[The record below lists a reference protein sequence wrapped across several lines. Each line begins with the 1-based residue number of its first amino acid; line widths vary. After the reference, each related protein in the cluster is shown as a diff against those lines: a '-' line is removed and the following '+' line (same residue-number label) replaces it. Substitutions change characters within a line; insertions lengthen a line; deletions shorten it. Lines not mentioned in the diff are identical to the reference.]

1 MPESALKTGTDCQN
15 LFRRAYENRY
25 SWDKDF
31 KGYSG
36 SCIYQK
42 GSTTYKGQFIITSDF
57 KPKVKD
63 IEDDKI
69 TKLISSQLWEVA
81 IHRVKRSFEDVHGGN
96 TFTSGDVNHMGLEV
110 LVGGQSKG
118 DSYRIKDDIV
128 TMVNRHMHGS
138 LINILTKEIKDTGQ
152 GYLGIS
158 YNSQYFDPLSKQAK
172 SGKCLYEDKFIPLG
186 IQEQWVLESRSIQR
200 FDLEGRDSE
209 NEKFFFRELS
219 LIDN

>member
-1 MPESALKTGTDCQN
+1 MPEADFKIGSDCKN

-25 SWDKDF
+25 SWNEDF

-42 GSTTYKGQFIITSDF
+42 GSTIYKGNFFLTSDL
-57 KPKVKD
+57 KTKVRD
-63 IEDDKI
+63 IKDDKI

-96 TFTSGDVNHMGLEV
+96 TFTSGDVNHVGLEV

-128 TMVNRHMHGS
+128 TMVNRNMHGA
-138 LINILTKEIKDTGQ
+138 LINILTKEIKDTSK
-152 GYLGIS
+152 GYLSTS
-158 YNSQYFDPLSKQAK
+158 YNSQYFDPLSKQPR
-172 SGKCLYEDKFIPLG
+172 SGKCLYEDKFVPLG
-186 IQEQWVLESRSIQR
+186 LHEQWVLESRSIQK
-200 FDLEGRDSE
+200 FDLEGIKSE
-209 NEKFFFRELS
+209 NEKFFFKELH

>member
-1 MPESALKTGTDCQN
+1 MPESDLTTGTDCRN

-25 SWDKDF
+25 AWAKDF

-42 GSTTYKGQFIITSDF
+42 GSTTYKGQFVITCDF

-63 IEDDKI
+63 IKDDKI

-81 IHRVKRSFEDVHGGN
+81 IHRVKRSFEDVHGAN
-96 TFTSGDVNHMGLEV
+96 TFTSGDINDIGLEV

-138 LINILTKEIKDTGQ
+138 LIHIQTKEIKDTGQ
-152 GYLGIS
+152 GYISIS
-158 YNSQYFDPLSKQAK
+158 YDSQYFDPVSKQPRI
-172 SGKCLYEDKFIPLG
+172 GKCFYEDKFIPLG

-209 NEKFFFRELS
+209 NEKFFFKELS